1 MTGYARVMPRASPP
15 VKRRTRLSQAERK
28 GQILEAARMLF
39 SRQPAS
45 TVSMEAVAREAG
57 VTAGLVYHYFGSKH
71 DLYVDVVREMFRGSL
86 PVPEY
91 IAGATPEERLAESAD
106 RWLEMISRNRKT
118 WLAALGGEGL
128 GADPEVEAIFERVR
142 ESAVDNIIEILG
154 IGHAAGAAPELRAV
168 LRAFGGLAEA
178 TSREWL
184 QHKRIDREQAHV
196 LLTSSLLTLVKT
208 ILPLVE
214 QRSTAP

>member
-1 MTGYARVMPRASPP
+1 MAKASPP
-15 VKRRTRLSQAERK
+15 VKRRTRLSQEERK
-28 GQILEAARMLF
+28 AQILEAARQLF

-45 TVSMEAVAREAG
+45 MVSMEAVAREAG

-71 DLYVDVVREMFRGSL
+71 DLYVEVVREMFRGSL

-91 IAGATPEERLAESAD
+91 IAGATPEQRLSESAD
-106 RWLEMISRNRKT
+106 RWLEMIWRNRKT

-154 IGHAAGAAPELRAV
+154 IGPVGDASPELRAV
-168 LRAFGGLAEA
+168 LRAYGGLAEA

-184 QHKRIDREQAHV
+184 QHGRIDREQAHV
-196 LLTSSLLTLVKT
+196 LLTQSLLTLVT
-208 ILPLVE
+208 NILPLLKE
-214 QRSTAP
+214 RSTAQ

>member
-1 MTGYARVMPRASPP
+1 MPKVGAP
-15 VKRRTRLSQAERK
+15 VKRRTRLSQAERRA
-28 GQILEAARMLF
+28 QILEEARQLF

-45 TVSMEAVAREAG
+45 TVSMEAVARQAG

-71 DLYVDVVREMFRGSL
+71 DLYVEVVREMFRGSL

-91 IAGATPEERLAESAD
+91 IAGATPEERLSESAD
-106 RWLEMISRNRKT
+106 RWLEMIGRNRKT

-142 ESAVDNIIEILG
+142 EAAVDNVIEILG
-154 IGHAAGAAPELRAV
+154 IGPVADASPELRAV
-168 LRAFGGLAEA
+168 LRAYGGLAEA

-184 QHKRIDREQAHV
+184 QHERIDRDQAHT
-196 LLTSSLLTLVKT
+196 LLTTSLLTLVKN

-214 QRSTAP
+214 HRSTAP